1 MNVTLNFLV
10 AFFFVYVL
18 FKAYLFYR
26 LHLALRKLANK
37 QKALKNLPSFD
48 ATRQRDDS
56 SGPPRSSEL

>member
-1 MNVTLNFLV
+1 MNVTLRFLILFFLAYV
-10 AFFFVYVL
+10 AFKAFL
-18 FKAYLFYR
+18 FWR
-26 LHLALRKLANK
+26 LHRALRKLEEK